1 MKNRKVRQM
10 LASSMAVVV
19 GAGLIGTCAYED
31 SIKAHA
37 QEVNVQKLEETAQQ
51 ALGDSTVEE
60 DGNLYKDESVYVK
73 ADASGKVNETTV
85 TELSLIHI

>member
-37 QEVNVQKLEETAQQ
+37 QEVNIQNLE
-51 ALGDSTVEE
+51 
-60 DGNLYKDESVYVK
+60 
-73 ADASGKVNETTV
+73 
-85 TELSLIHI
+85 

>member
-37 QEVNVQKLEETAQQ
+37 QEVNIQKLEETAEQ

-60 DGNLYKDESVYVK
+60 DGSLYKDESVYGSQFMK
-73 ADASGKVNETTV
+73 AAV
-85 TELSLIHI
+85 SLIHTPELQ